1 MLEDDEPLSVT
12 VTVNSGCPKSCP
24 VIVSFGTK
32 PPEADG
38 CGAQVNVTSEEDLS
52 PGETET
58 FSVEADTVSRDSDEV
73 YCFTVI
79 LCGNTG
85 KSGTHK

>member
-1 MLEDDEPLSVT
+1 MAV
-12 VTVNSGCPKSCP
+12 VN
-24 VIVSFGTK
+24 
-32 PPEADG
+32 D
-38 CGAQVNVTSEEDLS
+38 TSEEDLS

-58 FSVEADTVSRDSDEV
+58 FSVEADTVSRDFDKV

-85 KSGTHK
+85 KAGTHK